1 MPKNIN
7 CISIILYF
15 GGQQK
20 MTTIND
26 KKVVSTITPMYVQ
39 ANIHFTVSNSPF
51 LHAKWTTIAEKV
63 IIIGKLP
70 PCTSI
75 TL

>member
-1 MPKNIN
+1 
-7 CISIILYF
+7 
-15 GGQQK
+15 
-20 MTTIND
+20 MTTKND
-26 KKVVSTITPMYVQ
+26 KKIVSTITPMYVQ
-39 ANIHFTVSNSPF
+39 ANINFTVPNSPF

-70 PCTSI
+70 LCTSI

>member
-1 MPKNIN
+1 
-7 CISIILYF
+7 
-15 GGQQK
+15 

-39 ANIHFTVSNSPF
+39 ANIHFTVPNSPF
-51 LHAKWTTIAEKV
+51 LQAKWTTIAEKV